1 MSQYLIEINL
11 RPGAKKKKK
20 RGAKAAEFKL
30 PDFKELAAQIT
41 DPLLIGAIASWV
53 VSLIFIGV
61 VYAME
66 RNTLAEIDPQLTA
79 LERERRDLRE
89 EIAAREESDS
99 LVQALS
105 SELTAIR
112 EIDAKRYVWPHILEE
127 ITAALPAF
135 TWLVSIEF
143 LPSTPGLGG
152 LDVSEDPLPAVLITG
167 RTSDIQSYT
176 GFLRRLA
183 ESDWLKDVAGGSTTM
198 VEEEGRSVLDF
209 SVTVQYKIADSFDT
223 IPVLATEG

>member
-1 MSQYLIEINL
+1 MSQHFIEINL

-41 DPLLIGAIASWV
+41 DPLLIGVIASWV

-112 EIDAKRYVWPHILEE
+112 GIDAKRYVWPHILEE

-183 ESDWLKDVAGGSTTM
+183 ESDWLKNVAGGSTTM

>member
-1 MSQYLIEINL
+1 MSQHFIEINL

-30 PDFKELAAQIT
+30 PNFKELAAQIT

-112 EIDAKRYVWPHILEE
+112 GIDAKRYVWPHILEE

>member
-1 MSQYLIEINL
+1 MSQHFIEINL

-66 RNTLAEIDPQLTA
+66 RNTLAEINPQLTA

-112 EIDAKRYVWPHILEE
+112 GIDAKRYVWPHILEE

-135 TWLVSIEF
+135 TWLVSIDF
-143 LPSTPGLGG
+143 LPPTPGLDGF
-152 LDVSEDPLPAVLITG
+152 DVSEDPLPAVLIMG

-183 ESDWLKDVAGGSTTM
+183 ESDWLKDVAGGSTSM

>member
-1 MSQYLIEINL
+1 MSQHFIEINL

-112 EIDAKRYVWPHILEE
+112 GIDAKRYVWPHILEE

-183 ESDWLKDVAGGSTTM
+183 QSDWLKDVAGGSTTM

>member
-1 MSQYLIEINL
+1 MSQHFIEINL

-112 EIDAKRYVWPHILEE
+112 GIDAKRYVWPHILEE

>member
-1 MSQYLIEINL
+1 MSQHFIEINL

-112 EIDAKRYVWPHILEE
+112 GIDAKRYVWPHILEE

-183 ESDWLKDVAGGSTTM
+183 ESDWLKEVAGGSTTM

>member
-1 MSQYLIEINL
+1 MSQHFIEINL

-112 EIDAKRYVWPHILEE
+112 GIDAKRYVWPHILEE

-152 LDVSEDPLPAVLITG
+152 LDVSEDPLPVVLITG

>member
-1 MSQYLIEINL
+1 MSQHFIEINL

-112 EIDAKRYVWPHILEE
+112 GIDAKRYVWPHILEE

-183 ESDWLKDVAGGSTTM
+183 ESDWLKDVAGGSTIM

>member
-1 MSQYLIEINL
+1 MSQHFIEINL

-66 RNTLAEIDPQLTA
+66 RNTLAEINPQLTA

-112 EIDAKRYVWPHILEE
+112 GIDAKRYVWPHILEE

>member
-1 MSQYLIEINL
+1 MSQHFIEINL

-30 PDFKELAAQIT
+30 PNFKELAAQIT

-112 EIDAKRYVWPHILEE
+112 GIDAKRYVWPHILEE

-183 ESDWLKDVAGGSTTM
+183 ESDWLKNVAGGSTTM